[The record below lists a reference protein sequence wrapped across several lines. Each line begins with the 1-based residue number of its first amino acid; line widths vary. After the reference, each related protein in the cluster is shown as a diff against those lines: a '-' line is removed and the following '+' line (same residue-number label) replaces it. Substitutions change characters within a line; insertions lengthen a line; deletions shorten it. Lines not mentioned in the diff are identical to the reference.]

1 MPDEISQP
9 PNDRFKAE
17 MPQIP
22 GVSGPAA
29 KPGGSGGPL
38 LVMAGLV
45 AVLAA
50 VFVGGKLFLK
60 PHHVETPP
68 TPTPQIEVPAP
79 VPDLAASVPVVTEAD
94 PVVASVSDLKPW
106 GSKPFTYRN
115 RKTGESV
122 AALIV
127 RLPIGAASQA
137 SAYWSFGLKAAFGSC
152 QLEYVDDIQKLKT
165 DYGYRQAKH
174 PMVGNPCSRTVFDPL
189 RYAPLPGNVLV
200 RGAIVQGSD
209 LRPPLGIEI
218 KVKGKDVLAV
228 RME

>member
-60 PHHVETPP
+60 PHRVDLPP

-79 VPDLAASVPVVTEAD
+79 VPDLAASVPVATEAD

-127 RLPIGAASQA
+127 RLPTGAASQA
-137 SAYWSFGLKAAFGSC
+137 SAYWSFGLKAAYGSC

-189 RYAPLPGNVLV
+189 RYAPLPGNVLA

-218 KVKGKDVLAV
+218 KVKGKDILAV